1 MKLNRRDFLKTLGT
15 VSAAIPMIKYSPEK
29 LFKTV
34 SKRKILVIVE
44 LLGGNDGLNTVIPFT
59 DSTYYS
65 ARPVVGINKS
75 DMLQINDSFAFHPS
89 LEKFKTLFEEQKLS
103 VILGVGYPDYDLSHF
118 RSTDIWRG
126 ASMES
131 AINSGWTARY
141 LEYKYNNYGTNPP
154 PYPVFIEVKDFS
166 TILGEGDNYSLGF
179 TLENPK
185 DLYET
190 MNGLYQVYRTESQN
204 TYGGDELNF
213 VRDLI
218 DSGTVYA
225 EILNNAYSSTLNTVE
240 YPQNNSLAND
250 LATVARMIG
259 SGLQTEIYSVTMGGF
274 DTHVD
279 QNGTQPGLLSEMS
292 EAIYSFQKD
301 LEGLN
306 VADEVTIFVM
316 SEFGRRV
323 YDNGTGTDHGTASV
337 SFLVGENVRS
347 GFYGS
352 QPSLNNLDEY
362 GNLKFTTD
370 FREIYASI
378 LNQWFFMP
386 YHQLNQ
392 VLYQKFSPLPLF
404 KGCKL
409 DIKDF

>member
-15 VSAAIPMIKYSPEK
+15 VSAAIPMIKHSPK
-29 LFKTV
+29 QFLKTI
-34 SKRKILVIVE
+34 SKRKILVVVE

-89 LEKFKTLFEEQKLS
+89 LEKFKTLFDEQKLS

-141 LEYKYNNYGTNPP
+141 LEYKYSDYGTTPP
-154 PYPVFIEVKDFS
+154 SYPVFIEVKDFS

-259 SGLQTEIYSVTMGGF
+259 SGLKTEIYSVSMGGF

-279 QNGTQPGLLSEMS
+279 QNETQPTLLREMS

-337 SFLVGENVRS
+337 SFLVGENIRS

-352 QPSLNNLDEY
+352 QPSLNNLDES

-386 YHQLNQ
+386 YQQLNK
-392 VLYQKFSPLPLF
+392 VLYQQFSTLPLF

-409 DIKDF
+409 DII